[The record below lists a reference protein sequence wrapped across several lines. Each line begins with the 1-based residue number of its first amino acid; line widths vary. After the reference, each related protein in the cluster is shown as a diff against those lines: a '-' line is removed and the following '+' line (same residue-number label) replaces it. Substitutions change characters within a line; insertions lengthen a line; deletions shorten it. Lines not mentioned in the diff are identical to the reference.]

1 MAGVIVASGVAVSER
16 EMDGAGAETL
26 HPASEMTVITNSM
39 VQKARCAREERALWF
54 TIPNLGQV
62 RVQVLGQV

>member
-1 MAGVIVASGVAVSER
+1 
-16 EMDGAGAETL
+16 MDGAGAETL

-39 VQKARCAREERALWF
+39 VQIARCAREERALWF
-54 TIPNLGQV
+54 TIPNLGQW

>member
-26 HPASEMTVITNSM
+26 HPASEMTVIISM
-39 VQKARCAREERALWF
+39 IQIARCAHEERALWF